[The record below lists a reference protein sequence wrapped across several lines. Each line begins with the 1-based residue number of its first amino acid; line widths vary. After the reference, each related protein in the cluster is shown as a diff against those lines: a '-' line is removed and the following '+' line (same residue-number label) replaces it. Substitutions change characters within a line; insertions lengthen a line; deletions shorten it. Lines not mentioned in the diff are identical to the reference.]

1 MRGPA
6 AAGILAAAVIAL
18 AACSSAKQAP
28 SSAPTPKAVGSA
40 SPSAS
45 ATAPVDPQEYGGS
58 IPEGQLLL
66 NTQGNGNSSLS
77 IKGIGTT
84 GDFVIA
90 VSCLGKGSLKAND
103 KSGRLLLGVDTC
115 EESPMAVYN
124 SRGLVRP
131 TDSAVAI
138 VAAPGVHWRI
148 AVYRAPHQ

>member
-28 SSAPTPKAVGSA
+28 SAAPTPEAVGSP
-40 SPSAS
+40 SPTSS
-45 ATAPVDPQEYGGS
+45 PVDPQEYGAS
-58 IPEGQLLL
+58 IAEGELLK
-66 NTQGNGNSSLS
+66 NSQGNGNSSLS

-131 TDSAVAI
+131 ADSAVAI